1 MRLPRRNVRRLLD
14 HVAQRLR
21 FFNTALLCGGLRAQ
35 ILLTSVRNI
44 MFAIAIAIA
53 SGLFSTRCFVILRRV
68 TSSKTHLGAT
78 CTKQRACAHLLSVLS
93 GPLRGH
99 NGAMCET
106 AARLRPDI
114 EALTAR
120 NAWGADGPIPEIT
133 VVRVAFVV
141 HSPCRRCRIV
151 SSRSCSACGGK
162 GARLSS
168 SCSSCCS
175 PPFSPAPFLWQHFKT
190 MAGQILKEKLGFR
203 GNLGPFSAV
212 FGLRGLPETSG
223 ASLGVQGRFGQ
234 FSAIFGPRGV
244 LEALWAVFY
253 DFFAS
258 GSLQRLPGAIFCF
271 WAGAI
276 FPEKISREQPGTAG
290 NGRE

>member
-1 MRLPRRNVRRLLD
+1 MSFACLMRLPRRNVRRLLD

-151 SSRSCSACGGK
+151 SSRSCSACGGE
-162 GARLSS
+162 GGTTLLLLLLMLF
-168 SCSSCCS
+168 
-175 PPFSPAPFLWQHFKT
+175 PPIQPRPVPMAALKK
-190 MAGQILKEKLGFR
+190 MAGQILRGKTWLPGQPWTIFSGFWPPGTSRNFR
-203 GNLGPFSAV
+203 GEFGRPGALRAV
-212 FGLRGLPETSG
+212 FGNFWPPGGSG
-223 ASLGVQGRFGQ
+223 STLGRF
-234 FSAIFGPRGV
+234 
-244 LEALWAVFY
+244 L
-253 DFFAS
+253 
-258 GSLQRLPGAIFCF
+258 
-271 WAGAI
+271 
-276 FPEKISREQPGTAG
+276 
-290 NGRE
+290 